1 MKKICFVTGSRADY
15 GLLTNLMKLV
25 KKDKKFS
32 SSLIVTG
39 SHLSKKHGFT
49 FREILKDNF
58 KIDNKIKLNIIGDR
72 PIDIN
77 NYISTAIN
85 NISKKLN
92 DLKPDLVILLG
103 DRYEIFATGIAAF
116 VLNIP
121 ICHLHGGEITNGSKD
136 DTFRH
141 CLTKMSS
148 LHFVSNIKYKKRVL
162 QLGEDPKN
170 IFVVGGFGV
179 DLIKNIKLIPKKKIE
194 NNLNFKFKD
203 KNLLI
208 VYHPENSNKKDIIDD
223 FDQILKSLNK
233 LKDTQIIFTNANS
246 DIGGNIIN
254 QMIDN
259 YVKNNS
265 KKAIKFKSMGQLN
278 YLSTLK
284 AVDGILGN
292 SSSGILEAPNLKIP
306 TINVGNRQEGR
317 LKAKSIL
324 DVQPKSKYIH
334 DAIKKI
340 YSKKFRNTL
349 DTIIN
354 PYGLGNAS
362 SKTLKILK
370 KVDFEKLKKKSF
382 NDILK

>member
-58 KIDNKIKLNIIGDR
+58 EIDAKIKLNIIGDK
-72 PIDIN
+72 PIDIS
-77 NYISTAIN
+77 NYISIAVN
-85 NISKKLN
+85 NVSKKLN

-103 DRYEIFATGIAAF
+103 DRYEIFATGTAAF

-179 DLIKNIKLIPKKKIE
+179 DLIKNMKLIPKKKIE
-194 NNLNFKFKD
+194 NNLDFKFKD

-208 VYHPENSNKKDIIDD
+208 VYHPENSSKKDIIDD
-223 FDQILKSLNK
+223 FNQILKSLNK

-265 KKAIKFKSMGQLN
+265 KNAIKFKSMGQLN

-284 AVDGILGN
+284 VVDGILGN

-324 DVQPKSKYIH
+324 DVPPKSKYIC
-334 DAIKKI
+334 DAIRKI
-340 YSKKFRNTL
+340 YSKKFKKTL
-349 DTIIN
+349 DTVIN
-354 PYGLGNAS
+354 PYGVGNAS
-362 SKTLKILK
+362 FNSLKILK
-370 KVDFEKLKKKSF
+370 KINFEKLKKKTF